1 MASRRVDRVKSS
13 DFPYSVKMARG
24 FESKQVESQQAD
36 RESRG
41 RDRQAGVSDPV
52 AAAARRTLELA
63 RARAE
68 GDLKNARN
76 PAHRAMLEEALASL
90 TAQLERET
98 P

>member
-1 MASRRVDRVKSS
+1 
-13 DFPYSVKMARG
+13 MARG

-41 RDRQAGVSDPV
+41 ADRQAEIPDPA

-63 RARAE
+63 KTRAE
-68 GDLKNARN
+68 HDLLNARN
-76 PAHRAMLEEALASL
+76 PAHRAMLEQAIAAL
-90 TAQLERET
+90 TAQLER